1 MSRVD
6 KEGQQFELR
15 RFVEEVGLLFELS
28 GMPRM
33 AGRILGWLLIAD
45 PPHQSL
51 TQVAEALQASKGS
64 ISTMSRLLIQ
74 AGIVDRVS
82 LPGDRRDYFCIKLDA
97 WTELIQQKTA
107 QIKAIREIAERGLE
121 LLEGEPDQRRQRLE
135 EMRDFHAFFEGEL
148 PRLSQRWESEQHSK
162 LRRSQFKTL

>member
-6 KEGQQFELR
+6 QEAQQFELR

-33 AGRILGWLLIAD
+33 AGRILGWLLIAE

-51 TQVAEALQASKGS
+51 SQLAEALQASKGS

-74 AGIVDRVS
+74 AGIVDRIS
-82 LPGDRRDYFCIKLDA
+82 LPGDRRDYFCIKLGA

-107 QIKAIREIAERGLE
+107 QIKAVREIAERGLG
-121 LLEGEPDQRRQRLE
+121 LLEGEPDERRQRLE
-135 EMRDFHAFFEGEL
+135 EMRNFHAFFEGEL
-148 PRLSQRWESEQHSK
+148 PRLVQRWEREREVKQP
-162 LRRSQFKTL
+162 

>member
-1 MSRVD
+1 MSRID
-6 KEGQQFELR
+6 KEAQQFKLL

-107 QIKAIREIAERGLE
+107 QIKAIRQIAERGLE

-135 EMRDFHAFFEGEL
+135 EMRDFHTFFEREL
-148 PRLSQRWESEQHSK
+148 PRLSQRWESERHSK